1 MVRFVLALLLLLA
14 GISGLR
20 AQTAVPAAP
29 TAPAAPSA
37 AGVPAAEAQ
46 KALAVLKD
54 PAKLAELI
62 AVLEAM
68 AKAKPAEAAPVLPLA
83 PDSVGAQLLMDSS
96 RRIASL
102 TDDLMATVRTVTDF
116 PLLARFVQDL
126 MSDPWSRGMLL
137 SAGWRLVVVFAA
149 GLAAHWLVRRA
160 LARPR
165 AVLAGRG
172 QGRRTDEA
180 EAGTRRAM
188 DAAEAGATEPP
199 TRPPLAVLGIVR
211 RSPMVLGRLVLLLLP
226 VVAFLAAGY
235 ALLGAG
241 LGTDATSRLVIL
253 GLMNAYAITR
263 VASAVLRCLTGP
275 GEPRLFLV
283 PDEAADY
290 VRRWTGRMVAVGVY
304 GYAIA
309 EIGLLFGL
317 YRIAHD
323 ALIKLA
329 ALAICL
335 MLAAVVLQQ
344 RGRVAGWIRTDGET
358 HGVFAA
364 LRTWFASIWHFAAI
378 FYLLALWTVWA
389 LDVPGGFSR
398 LLRLVLISAV
408 IILLGRLAHGYS
420 LRLATRWTKVPADL
434 AQRYPGLD
442 SRVGSYHPAARV
454 ILGVLVGLATLVA
467 LAEAWGYDAV
477 GWFAGDRL
485 GARLMGALGTI
496 AATLILALVVWELVN
511 AAIQRH
517 LDRLAREAQLARSAR
532 LRTLLPMLRTTV
544 LVCLCVVAGLMVLSA
559 IGINIA
565 PLLAGA
571 GVVGLAIGFGSQ
583 KLVQDII
590 TGLFLLLENAMQ
602 VGDVVDLGGP
612 SGLVEAL
619 SVRTIRLRAGDG
631 SVHIVPFSAVTKVT
645 NMNRDFGFAVF
656 EFWVGLNEEPDRI
669 IEIIKAIAREMRED
683 EAWKDIIRDD
693 VEIWGVDKFVPNAW
707 ILQGRIMTTPLGRW
721 GVRREL
727 NRRVKLRFDELKIDS
742 PMTSWQARG
751 QAPAAVMSIYDGRS

>member
-1 MVRFVLALLLLLA
+1 MVRLVLALVLLLA
-14 GISGLR
+14 GLSGVHTQTAF
-20 AQTAVPAAP
+20 AQTAPAPAPAATSVPAAD
-29 TAPAAPSA
+29 
-37 AGVPAAEAQ
+37 AQ

-54 PAKLAELI
+54 PARLAELV

-96 RRIASL
+96 RRIAAL
-102 TDDLMATVRTVTDF
+102 TDDLVATVQAVTDF
-116 PLLARFVQDL
+116 PLLLRFVEDL
-126 MSDPWSRGMLL
+126 VTDPWSRGRLL
-137 SAGWRLVVVFAA
+137 DTGWRLALAFAA
-149 GLAAHWLVRRA
+149 GLVAHWLVRRA

-165 AVLAGRG
+165 SALAARAGAR
-172 QGRRTDEA
+172 QADEA
-180 EAGTRRAM
+180 ETQTKRAL
-188 DAAEAGATEPP
+188 DAAEVGATEPP
-199 TRPPLAVLGIVR
+199 MRQHVGVLTVAR
-211 RSPMVLGRLVLLLLP
+211 RCPAALGRLVLQLLP
-226 VVAFLAAGY
+226 VLAFLAAGY
-235 ALLGAG
+235 AALGAG
-241 LGTDATSRLVIL
+241 LGADTTARLVIL
-253 GLMNAYAITR
+253 GLMHAYAVCRLATAI
-263 VASAVLRCLTGP
+263 LRSLVGP
-275 GEPRLFLV
+275 GEPRLFLI
-283 PDEAADY
+283 PDDAAAY
-290 VRRWTGRMVAVGVY
+290 AQRWTRRIVAVAAF
-304 GYAIA
+304 GYTIA
-309 EIGLLFGL
+309 EVGLLFGL

-323 ALIKLA
+323 ALLKLV

-335 MLAAVVLQQ
+335 MLAAIVLQQ
-344 RGRVAGWIRTDGET
+344 RGQVARWIRAEDEAP
-358 HGVFAA
+358 GVFAA
-364 LRTWFASIWHFAAI
+364 LRNRLAALWHVGAI

-398 LLRLVLISAV
+398 LLRLVLISGA
-408 IILLGRLAHGYS
+408 IIVLGRLAHAYGI
-420 LRLATRWTKVPADL
+420 RLATRWTRVPADL
-434 AQRYPGLD
+434 AQRYPGLE
-442 SRVGSYHPAARV
+442 SRVGSYHPFARTL
-454 ILGVLVGLATLVA
+454 LGVTTGAATLVA
-467 LAEAWGYDAV
+467 LLEVWGFDAL

-485 GARLMGALGTI
+485 GARLLGALGTI
-496 AATLILALVVWELVN
+496 LATLVIALVVWEMVN

-517 LDRLAREAQLARSAR
+517 LNRLAREAQLARSAR

-544 LVCLCVVAGLMVLSA
+544 LICLCLVAGLMVLSA

-619 SVRTIRLRAGDG
+619 SVRTIRLRATDG
-631 SVHIVPFSAVTKVT
+631 SVHIVPFSAVTRVT

-656 EFWVGLNEEPDRI
+656 EIWVGLNEDPDRI
-669 IEIIKAIAREMRED
+669 IGIVKTIVAEMRED

-727 NRRVKLRFDELKIDS
+727 NRRVKHRFDEMSIDS
-742 PMTSWQARG
+742 PLTSWHARDL
-751 QAPAAVMSIYDGRS
+751 APPQTMSIYDGRS